1 MRSGAL
7 ASSSKWEPN
16 AEVDVSVMETALR
29 ILRECFP
36 NNTHTENMRLLNLQT
51 SCLYIEGALEGLLMY
66 RAPDEDVCVIEAIAI
81 DTQRKGHGKL
91 LMAAWAE
98 YLSET
103 ENVLTVCVQADRN
116 AIGFY
121 EKMGFTPMSRTVTT
135 TVADTSTVVSMEAST
150 HDLKATRVSLAKKY
164 EVRHARIATSHAG
177 GEHQHG
183 DATGV
188 ITCGDGGLFD
198 TALTRHVP
206 PEDQWDD
213 GKKGL
218 MYLKVTNNNLMHIMK

>member
-1 MRSGAL
+1 MRSGAP
-7 ASSSKWEPN
+7 ASSSKWDPN

-36 NNTHTENMRLLNLQT
+36 NNTHTENMRLLKLQT

-81 DTQRKGHGKL
+81 DTQKEGHGKL

-98 YLSET
+98 YLVET
-103 ENVLTVCVQADRN
+103 ENVLTVYVQADTN

-121 EKMGFTPMSRTVTT
+121 EKMGFTPMSRT
-135 TVADTSTVVSMEAST
+135 TVADTSTVLNMEVST
-150 HDLKATRVSLAKKY
+150 HHLKATRVSLAKKY
-164 EVRHARIATSHAG
+164 EVRHATRIATSHEG

-206 PEDQWDD
+206 QDQWDD